1 MARLEGKKVA
11 IIATDGF
18 EQAEL
23 VEPKA
28 ALEKE
33 GATVDVVSLEKGDI
47 QGYEHFEKGDAIR
60 VDRTIADADA
70 KDYDAMVL
78 PGGVHNPD
86 ALRTDD
92 DVLRFVK
99 DIFADSKP
107 VGVICHGGWTL
118 IDAGVVEGRTMTSVK
133 SIRTDL
139 RNAGA
144 NVVDQEVVV
153 DKGLVSSRLPKDLPA
168 FCAKLVEEIAEGR
181 HTGREPATIQPS
193 AAQQAASKR

>member
-1 MARLEGKKVA
+1 MARLDGKKVA

-23 VEPKA
+23 VEPKV

-33 GATVDVVSLEKGDI
+33 GAKVDVLSLEKREI
-47 QGYEHFEKGDAIR
+47 QGYKHFEKGDAVR
-60 VDRTIADADA
+60 VDHVIADADA
-70 KDYDAMVL
+70 SDYDALVL

-86 ALRTDD
+86 TLRTDE

-99 DIFADSKP
+99 DIFSDKKP
-107 VGVICHGGWTL
+107 VGVICHGGWTM

-144 NVVDQEVVV
+144 NVVDREVVV

-168 FCAKLVEEIAEGR
+168 FCAKLIEEIAEGQ
-181 HTGREPATIQPS
+181 HTGRGDAATKPS
-193 AAQQAASKR
+193 STTQSALKQ

>member
-1 MARLEGKKVA
+1 MARLDGKKVA
-11 IIATDGF
+11 IVATNGF
-18 EQAEL
+18 EQSEL

-33 GATVDVVSLEKGDI
+33 GAAVDVVSLEKGSI
-47 QGYEHFEKGDAIR
+47 QGYRHFDKGDTVG
-60 VDRTIADADA
+60 VDRVIADADA
-70 KDYDAMVL
+70 NDYDAMVL

-99 DIFADSKP
+99 DIFADKKP

-181 HTGREPATIQPS
+181 HAGRDR
-193 AAQQAASKR
+193 AASRSSDAAI

>member
-1 MARLEGKKVA
+1 MARLDGKKVA

-33 GATVDVVSLEKGDI
+33 GATVDVLSLKKDDI
-47 QGYEHFEKGDAIR
+47 QGYKHFEKGDKVS
-60 VDRTIADADA
+60 VDRVISDTDAN
-70 KDYDAMVL
+70 DYDAMVL

-86 ALRTDD
+86 ALRTDE

-99 DIFADSKP
+99 DIFAAKKP

-144 NVVDQEVVV
+144 NVVDREVVV

-168 FCAKLVEEIAEGR
+168 FCAKLVEEIAEGQ
-181 HTGREPATIQPS
+181 HAGRGDTARKSPGATQG
-193 AAQQAASKR
+193 ATK